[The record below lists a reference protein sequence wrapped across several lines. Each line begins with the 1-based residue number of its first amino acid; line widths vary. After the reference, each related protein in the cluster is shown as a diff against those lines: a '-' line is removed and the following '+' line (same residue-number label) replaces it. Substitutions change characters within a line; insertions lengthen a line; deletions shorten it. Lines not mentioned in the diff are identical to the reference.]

1 MKLEKAWLW
10 VALLGLVALFVV
22 NVLVDEPIQRGI
34 LSVVTVLPLL
44 YMTWQ
49 VTVVAG
55 REAAHERRKFMKLR
69 VVADEFLAQVR
80 NLNRLAI
87 IGKSEDPPEQT
98 DEMIEDVVGRMRA
111 MVDRLRDA
119 AGEEDPISVEGGGE

>member
-22 NVLVDEPIQRGI
+22 NVLVEEPIQRGI

-44 YMTWQ
+44 YLTYQ

-55 REAAHERRKFMKLR
+55 REAAHERRKYMKLR
-69 VVADEFLAQVR
+69 VVADEFMGQIR

-87 IGKSEDPPEQT
+87 ISKSENPPEQT
-98 DEMIEDVVGRMRA
+98 EEMIEDVVNRMRA
-111 MVDRLRDA
+111 MVDRIRDA
-119 AGEEDPISVEGGGE
+119 AGEEDPEAAGG

>member
-22 NVLVDEPIQRGI
+22 NVLVEEPIQRGI

-44 YMTWQ
+44 YLTYQ

-55 REAAHERRKFMKLR
+55 REAAHERRKYMKLR
-69 VVADEFLAQVR
+69 VVADEFMGQIR

-87 IGKSEDPPEQT
+87 ISKSENPPEQT
-98 DEMIEDVVGRMRA
+98 EEMIEDVVNRMRA
-111 MVDRLRDA
+111 MVDRIRDA
-119 AGEEDPISVEGGGE
+119 AGEEDPEVAGG